1 MGGNLETAYSKRSP
15 LPLIALGLPLSAV
28 GYLEATRYFI
38 HNDRTA
44 TRLSYLLLAG
54 LVIFVFKLQQ
64 HIFARLAFDRRARQ
78 LGCGPIPVYPAK
90 DTIIGIDSLLS
101 GLRAMKSHKLLD
113 WYTERS
119 KVCGKTY
126 YGQTLGEWLIMTS
139 HHENIKAMLSTK
151 FDDWPID
158 GPRLYAALPTLGPD
172 SVFTTN
178 GDKWHGAR
186 SLIRPSFV
194 RDQVAD
200 LQCFDRHIGNFVNAI
215 PTDGEAFDIQ
225 ALLQDMTMDS
235 STDFLLGYSTNSLV
249 EPSED
254 ARQML
259 HDFEFVSRESA
270 KKARLGPLL
279 YCLPHP
285 ALYAAVKRT
294 RDFIRFYMNK
304 VIKEN
309 EKGASGERGYVF
321 LNELL
326 KLNAPADYTIDQ
338 MLSILVAGRDTT
350 AAAITAAFYFLA
362 RNPEAVKKLRNE
374 IESVGEE
381 NPTWE
386 QLKSMKYMN
395 NVTREGMVV
404 FPKLSL

>member
-1 MGGNLETAYSKRSP
+1 MGGLETAYSKRSP

-28 GYLEATRYFI
+28 GYFEARRYFI
-38 HNDRTA
+38 RNDHTV

-54 LVIFVFKLQQ
+54 LVIFIFKLQQ
-64 HIFARLAFDRRARQ
+64 HVFAQRAFDRRARQ

-101 GLRAMKSHKLLD
+101 GLRALKSHKLLD
-113 WYTERS
+113 WYAERT

-139 HHENIKAMLSTK
+139 DSENIKAMLSTN
-151 FDDWPID
+151 FDDWLIA
-158 GPRLYAALPTLGPD
+158 GPRLYGVLPALGMN

-178 GDKWHGAR
+178 GEKWHSAR

-194 RDQVAD
+194 RNQVAD
-200 LQCFDRHIGNFVNAI
+200 LQCFDRHIGNFINAI
-215 PTDGEAFDIQ
+215 PTDDEAFDIQ

-235 STDFLLGYSTNSLV
+235 STDFLLGYSTNILV
-249 EPSED
+249 KPSQD

-259 HDFEFVSRESA
+259 DDFEFVSRESS

-279 YCLPHP
+279 YFFPHP

-294 RDFIRFYMNK
+294 RSFIQFYMNK
-304 VIKEN
+304 AIKES
-309 EKGASGERGYVF
+309 EKGVSRERGYVF
-321 LNELL
+321 LDELL
-326 KLNAPADYTIDQ
+326 KMNASVDYTIDQ
-338 MLSILVAGRDTT
+338 ILSILVAGRDTT
-350 AAAITAAFYFLA
+350 AAAITAIFYFLA
-362 RNPEAVKKLRNE
+362 RNPEAVKKLRKE
-374 IESVGEE
+374 IESIGEE

-386 QLKSMKYMN
+386 QLKNMKYIN
-395 NVTREGMVV
+395 NVTREGRV
-404 FPKLSL
+404 FLKIDC